1 MSMIVDTLRLSEDF
15 KAVGFAEPQARALAD
30 KFRLLVDE
38 RLVTREYLDFKL
50 QELRHDIEGK
60 LSALEGRLNSMDGKL
75 SDHRHD
81 MDGRLNSLEGKLKE
95 LRYSMTLSLGSLM
108 VAILTFFKVMDH
120 FWR

>member
-1 MSMIVDTLRLSEDF
+1 MTMIVDTLRLSEEF

-38 RLVTREYLDFKL
+38 RLVTREYLDFRLDGLEAKIDGKL
-50 QELRHDIEGK
+50 NDLRHDMESRFTSIE
-60 LSALEGRLNSMDGKL
+60 S
-75 SDHRHD
+75 
-81 MDGRLNSLEGKLKE
+81 KLKE
-95 LRYSMTLSLGSLM
+95 LRYTMTLSLGGIM